1 MVPFIETKAGRASNR
16 QPKTS
21 EREGVA
27 QVRAGRTR
35 MVYGARFRG
44 QLPYSTQAKAVR
56 TDDVHVAIINFDDQ
70 RLDDHPIEC
79 IGTGKSLKLE
89 A

>member
-1 MVPFIETKAGRASNR
+1 VVPFIETKAGRVLNK
-16 QPKTS
+16 QLKTL

-27 QVRAGRTR
+27 QVRAGRMR
-35 MVYGARFRG
+35 MAYRARFRG

-56 TDDVHVAIINFDDQ
+56 TDNVHVAIINFDDQ
-70 RLDDHPIEC
+70 QLDNHPIEC

>member
-1 MVPFIETKAGRASNR
+1 
-16 QPKTS
+16 
-21 EREGVA
+21 
-27 QVRAGRTR
+27 